1 MFVDI
6 KRKDDQLIL
15 RLLHPRIDGSN
26 HMLDAMTEFLGP
38 DALSESAPSAV
49 AGLTEIEI
57 NFVDVIYLNSMG
69 ITELVNIY
77 RLLTDRSRGRIHFRF
92 INVGN
97 RIHSILELVEFTKL
111 ADVQKAEA

>member
-6 KRKDDQLIL
+6 KRKDNQLNL
-15 RLLHPRIDGSN
+15 QLLHPRIDGSN

-38 DALSESAPSAV
+38 EALSDNAAV

-57 NFVDVIYLNSMG
+57 DFAAVTYLNSMG
-69 ITELVNIY
+69 ITELVNLY
-77 RLLTDRSRGRIHFRF
+77 RLGTDRSRGRIQFRF
-92 INVGN
+92 INVSN

-111 ADVQKAEA
+111 ADVQKTEA